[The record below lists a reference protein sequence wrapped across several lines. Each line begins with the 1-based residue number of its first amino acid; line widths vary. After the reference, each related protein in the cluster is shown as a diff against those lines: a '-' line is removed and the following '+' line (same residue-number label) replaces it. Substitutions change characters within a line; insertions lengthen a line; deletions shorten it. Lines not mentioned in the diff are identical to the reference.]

1 MKKLNIK
8 DILIIVLAI
17 LSVVLLLAF
26 IFKPNQ
32 TVITNQD
39 IIDSL
44 NIENRNLIILNDSII
59 KYNIILNQKIDSIDR
74 EIDYIESE
82 LDEANYRID
91 TFKNKK
97 DEISI
102 RIDTISSDELKR
114 AFSEFFSRRK

>member
-91 TFKNKK
+91 TFKKNK

-102 RIDTISSDELKR
+102 HIDTISSDELKR